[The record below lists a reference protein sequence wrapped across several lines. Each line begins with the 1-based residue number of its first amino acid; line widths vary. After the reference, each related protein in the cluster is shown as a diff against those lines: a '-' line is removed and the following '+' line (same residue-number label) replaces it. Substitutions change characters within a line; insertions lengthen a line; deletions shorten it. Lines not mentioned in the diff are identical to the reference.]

1 MKWYEKDGN
10 IFPGVILS
18 SRVRLARNLK
28 AYSFPNHIGEEQDK
42 QVIQEVKQVFSDSKN
57 HPLNYISMKAL
68 SSMDQIVLMEQHLI
82 SPLFVNERI
91 ERGILVSEDDSVSV
105 MVNEEDHIR
114 IQAVTAGADLNQVYE
129 QANEID
135 DLIED
140 QLDYAYDL
148 NLGYLTAC
156 PTNVGTG
163 MRASYIV
170 HVPALEASGQLRII
184 LEAISK
190 FGITCRGIYGESS
203 ESVGS
208 ILQLSNQVTLGFTEK
223 EIIDN
228 LNSVTMQIVDQELAV
243 REKLLTEKRLEF
255 EDTIYRAYGLL
266 SYARVLSA
274 SEAMSLLSD
283 IKLGLELGII
293 RSSQSMK
300 LNIFKLMTMIQPASL
315 QKAEG
320 RNLDNRER
328 DVVRANIIRQT
339 IQKL

>member
-28 AYSFPNHIGEEQDK
+28 SYSFPNQGKQDNE
-42 QVIQEVKQVFSDSKN
+42 VIRAVKEVFGKTQEYKMS
-57 HPLNYISMKAL
+57 YISMKEL

-82 SPLFVNERI
+82 SPMFVNERI
-91 ERGILVSEDDSVSV
+91 ERGILVSEDDSLSV

-114 IQAVTAGADLNQVYE
+114 IQAMTAGADLNKVYE
-129 QANEID
+129 EANLID
-135 DLIED
+135 DFIEAS
-140 QLDYAYDL
+140 LDYAYNK

-163 MRASYIV
+163 MRASYII

-208 ILQLSNQVTLGFTEK
+208 VLQLSNQVTLGFTEK

-293 RSSQSMK
+293 RSSQEMK
-300 LNIFKLMTMIQPASL
+300 INIFKLMTMIQPASL
-315 QKAEG
+315 QKLEG
-320 RNLDNRER
+320 RNLNNRER
-328 DVVRANIIRQT
+328 DIVRANIIRQT
-339 IQKL
+339 IQNI